1 MANDITFVGMDVH
14 KNSIHVALLAPGSV
28 KPVTWSQASTA
39 EAIRRLIRRLR
50 REALGPIEC
59 CYEAG
64 PTGYFLYRKLRSEQI
79 GCTVVAP
86 SLIPIRP
93 GSRIKTDRRDA
104 AKLAEM
110 FRAGLLTEVRPPSEA
125 DEALRD
131 LFRCRDD
138 ARSDLTRAR
147 HRMSKFLLRR
157 NIIYRQTKHH
167 WGTRHMAWLRALT
180 FEDRPSQAVFE
191 SYLLTISVASPLQAS
206 SDGATSQ
213 TTRGSTLED
222 PRPR

>member
-1 MANDITFVGMDVH
+1 MANDITYVGMDVH

-28 KPVTWSQASTA
+28 TPLAWSQAATA
-39 EAIRRLIRRLR
+39 DAVRRLVRKLK
-50 REALGPIEC
+50 REAPGSVEC

-64 PTGYFLYRKLRSEQI
+64 PTGYSLYRKLRSDGI

-86 SLIPIRP
+86 SLIPVRP

-110 FRAGLLTEVRPPSEA
+110 FRAGLLSEVRPPSEA

-138 ARSDLTRAR
+138 ARGDLMRAR

-167 WGTRHMAWLRALT
+167 
-180 FEDRPSQAVFE
+180 
-191 SYLLTISVASPLQAS
+191 
-206 SDGATSQ
+206 
-213 TTRGSTLED
+213 
-222 PRPR
+222 